1 VGIVDIGDITD
12 YLKTKPEN
20 DALIAAIEG
29 YRKQY
34 GV

>member
-12 YLKTKPEN
+12 YLKAKPEN
-20 DALIAAIEG
+20 DDLIAAIEG
-29 YRKQY
+29 YRELY